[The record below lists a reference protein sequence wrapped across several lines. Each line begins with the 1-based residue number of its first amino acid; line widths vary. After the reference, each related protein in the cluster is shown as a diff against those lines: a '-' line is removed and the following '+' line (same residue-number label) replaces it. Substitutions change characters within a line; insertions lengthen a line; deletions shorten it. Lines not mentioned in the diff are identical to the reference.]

1 MSTASHPKT
10 YKAYAFLEKGGDLH
24 PIDVKWKDPQVG
36 EIVIKVLACGVCA
49 SDETVR
55 QQWHPT
61 VIFPRVPG
69 HEIVGDVVS
78 VAPGE
83 KLWKVGDRVGAGWH
97 GGHCHACHS
106 CRAGDFVQCVNASP
120 HVNGVARNGGY
131 AEYVTVRSEC
141 IASIPADLDP
151 AEAAPLLCAGVT
163 TFNSLRNMNATP
175 PDFVAIQ
182 GIGGLG
188 HLAIQ
193 FARAMG
199 FRTVALS
206 SNSSKEALARQLG
219 AHEFI
224 DGSKVDQAE
233 ALQKLGGA
241 KLIIIN
247 APSNDAIPALI
258 PGLATDG
265 ELLILA
271 LTPGTASVPLLPLVV
286 KRLSIRGWPIGSSK
300 DCEDTALFAKAHGIK
315 SMVQRFPLHEAQKA
329 FDSRSSAR
337 FRNVLVPWE

>member
-1 MSTASHPKT
+1 
-10 YKAYAFLEKGGDLH
+10 
-24 PIDVKWKDPQVG
+24 
-36 EIVIKVLACGVCA
+36 
-49 SDETVR
+49 
-55 QQWHPT
+55 
-61 VIFPRVPG
+61 
-69 HEIVGDVVS
+69 
-78 VAPGE
+78 
-83 KLWKVGDRVGAGWH
+83 
-97 GGHCHACHS
+97 
-106 CRAGDFVQCVNASP
+106 
-120 HVNGVARNGGY
+120 
-131 AEYVTVRSEC
+131 
-141 IASIPADLDP
+141 
-151 AEAAPLLCAGVT
+151 
-163 TFNSLRNMNATP
+163 
-175 PDFVAIQ
+175 
-182 GIGGLG
+182 
-188 HLAIQ
+188 
-193 FARAMG
+193 MG

-258 PGLATDG
+258 PGLANDG

-271 LTPGTASVPLLPLVV
+271 LTPGTANVPLRESHTVFCFLWALVDPFRTVPLVV